1 MTALGVERGLHA
13 FQILQGVFFGGNDEF
28 RHFALAFICHI
39 RTANFVHNEANRP
52 CERGFLAQIG
62 PRNNRTGSN
71 ARARHNGSARA
82 KRRSKL
88 RMRAALKHVNAVV
101 ECTRIALARRATH
114 FARRHFFAH
123 EFELATQNINA
134 HAAQRVVGNLALAHQ
149 IHTIAVCL
157 HGNAR
162 RYRRFGGFFLKQLVD
177 NILQNVDFHLRARRG
192 AFAFFSGSQQRHHEI
207 RNEQREHN
215 NARRKED
222 EQVAVGKRRRRGN
235 EIRKRHND
243 RKRHGALR
251 ASKRNHGRVTQEI
264 GVDSRTGALA
274 IARELLHNHDPRETH
289 AKHDGRDEHDKDEEP
304 RAALTARRIPCRQN
318 NLGKLHAQQHE
329 HDAINHE
336 YDELPHVFAGHSVAR
351 RLDGK
356 RARVE
361 LHEQRSRDHGQN
373 AAHGEVFGGEV
384 REKRHDHFEQ
394 QKHRGRFKTERAHAA
409 KHEHHDCREHK
420 AHDHAAN
427 EVEQKGG
434 RCVEQRER
442 SRDGRRNGEFE
453 RHNAR
458 CVVEQSL
465 ARKQRLLAI
474 GELDVFAHGG
484 NGGGVGGAE
493 RGAQSESS
501 RKRNGRHN
509 EVQHEANH
517 ERRNE
522 HQTNS
527 ERDDVS
533 LVFPKG
539 ALIGMA
545 RLVEKQRRDKDEQ
558 EELRIGN
565 NRRGVFGDEEAD
577 HRAKGDLHKRHGQA
591 GKYLVENA

>member
-1 MTALGVERGLHA
+1 
-13 FQILQGVFFGGNDEF
+13 
-28 RHFALAFICHI
+28 
-39 RTANFVHNEANRP
+39 
-52 CERGFLAQIG
+52 
-62 PRNNRTGSN
+62 
-71 ARARHNGSARA
+71 
-82 KRRSKL
+82 
-88 RMRAALKHVNAVV
+88 MRAALKHVNAVV
-101 ECTRIALARRATH
+101 ERTRIALARRSAH
-114 FARRHFFAH
+114 LARRHFFAH
-123 EFELATQNINA
+123 EFELVDQNINA
-134 HAAQRVVGNLALAHQ
+134 HAAQRVIGNLALAHQ

-251 ASKRNHGRVTQEI
+251 ASKRDHSRIAQKI
-264 GVDSRTGALA
+264 GVDLRTGAIA

-289 AKHDGRDEHDKDEEP
+289 AKHDGCDKHDKNEEP
-304 RAALTARRIPCRQN
+304 RATLTARRIPCGQN
-318 NLGKLHAQQHE
+318 NLGELHAQQHE
-329 HDAINHE
+329 HDAVNHE
-336 YDELPHVFAGHSVAR
+336 YDKLPHVFAGHGVAR

-361 LHEQRSRDHGQN
+361 LHEQRRRDHGQN
-373 AAHGEVFGGEV
+373 AAHGEVLGGEV
-384 REKRHDHFEQ
+384 REKWHDHFEQ
-394 QKHRGRFKTERAHAA
+394 QEHRGRFKSKRAHAA
-409 KHEHHDCREHK
+409 KHEHDDRSKHK

-427 EVEQKGG
+427 EVEQEGS
-434 RCVEQRER
+434 RRVEQRER
-442 SRDGRRNGEFE
+442 SRNGCRDGELE
-453 RHNAR
+453 RHDAR
-458 CVVEQSL
+458 CVVEQGF

-493 RGAQSESS
+493 RGTQREGGS
-501 RKRNGRHN
+501 KRNGRHN
-509 EVQHEANH
+509 EVQHEADH
-517 ERRNE
+517 ERCDE
-522 HQTNS
+522 HQTNG
-527 ERDDVS
+527 ERNDVP
-533 LVFPKG
+533 LVFPKR
-539 ALIGMA
+539 ALIGVA
-545 RLVEKQRRDKDEQ
+545 RLVEKQRCDEDEQ

-565 NRRGVFGDEEAD
+565 NHRRIFGDEETD